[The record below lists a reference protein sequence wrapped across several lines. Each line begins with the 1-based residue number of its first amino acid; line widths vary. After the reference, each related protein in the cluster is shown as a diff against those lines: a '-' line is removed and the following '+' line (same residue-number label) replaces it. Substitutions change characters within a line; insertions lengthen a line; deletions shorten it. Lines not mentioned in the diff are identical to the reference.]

1 MAFLEDWNF
10 REEEFLKNL
19 CMTLSGSNCIGN
31 DDVADNLRSP
41 KAVASECGG
50 EIFYESIGWS
60 LERNAKCQF
69 IYQGDF
75 NSSKPTN
82 LLLGHLDMSSSTAID
97 RLQCTSAHSV
107 LKSGLY
113 TVTDTRWVFVSP
125 C

>member
-50 EIFYESIGWS
+50 EI
-60 LERNAKCQF
+60 
-69 IYQGDF
+69 
-75 NSSKPTN
+75 
-82 LLLGHLDMSSSTAID
+82 
-97 RLQCTSAHSV
+97 
-107 LKSGLY
+107 
-113 TVTDTRWVFVSP
+113 
-125 C
+125 

>member
-50 EIFYESIGWS
+50 EIFYESMTVIGKK
-60 LERNAKCQF
+60 RQMP
-69 IYQGDF
+69 IYLPRRFQ
-75 NSSKPTN
+75 
-82 LLLGHLDMSSSTAID
+82 
-97 RLQCTSAHSV
+97 
-107 LKSGLY
+107 
-113 TVTDTRWVFVSP
+113 
-125 C
+125 